1 MRWRIDVVRTG
12 QRAWEP
18 LKRGFPS
25 AGWAMAEAERLFKQ
39 WRSIEKIRV
48 VPLHSPKFQSY
59 RREGMTPSMVT
70 PSGNV
75 FPITAAGNGDPRSF
89 GPLGTLTELAIR
101 RLLVSDQ
108 VAAAKFGTGQPVD
121 DPAREQR
128 ELNQVRQDA
137 TTRGIDPDA
146 AMAFFQDQII
156 ASKVVQKGLF
166 QRWTAHPEQAPTTR
180 PDLGQIRH
188 QLDEIT
194 TGIMQQLMAT
204 KAVRQAS
211 PPRQVRQP
219 EALVSEAALNHLD
232 DLHQRALSVALQ
244 SVWRRPAIRSRS
256 GARSVA
262 GSRSGTETRRD
273 SH

>member
-12 QRAWEP
+12 QRTWVP
-18 LKRGFPS
+18 LKRDFPS
-25 AGWAMAEAERLFKQ
+25 AGWAMAEAERLFTQ
-39 WRSIEKIRV
+39 WRSIEKTRV
-48 VPLHSPKFQSY
+48 VPLHLATFQSY
-59 RREGMTPSMVT
+59 RREGMAPSMAT

-75 FPITAAGNGDPRSF
+75 FPITATGNGDPRSS
-89 GPLGTLTELAIR
+89 GPLGTLTALAIR
-101 RLLVSDQ
+101 RLFVSDQ
-108 VAAAKFGTGQPVD
+108 VAAAKFGTGQPID
-121 DPAREQR
+121 DPAREQK
-128 ELNQVRQDA
+128 ELNQIRQDA

-166 QRWTAHPEQAPTTR
+166 QRWTAHPEQAPTPR

-194 TGIMQQLMAT
+194 TGIMQQLVAT
-204 KAVRQAS
+204 KPVRQAS

-244 SVWRRPAIRSRS
+244 SVWGRPAIRPRS

-262 GSRSGTETRRD
+262 GCRSGTETRRD
-273 SH
+273 SR